1 MTLVNQMEVIM
12 DDLVKIQG
20 LSKKFGKQNALI
32 DVDLNLGKGK
42 IIGLLGPNGSG
53 KTTLIKIMNG
63 LLKDYE
69 GCVLIDGKA
78 IGAETKAVVSYL
90 PDEPYFADW
99 MLVKDALAIFTTMYQ
114 DFDINLAKQ
123 MMERFSIEEKM
134 RIKTLSKGTKEKF
147 QLALVMSRKAKLI
160 VLDEPIGGVDPAA
173 RDVILDTILN
183 NYSEEQTIL
192 IATHLIADIERIFD
206 SVIFLKEGKV
216 VLNDDVETLRSKNNQ
231 SIDEMFREVF
241 KC

>member
-1 MTLVNQMEVIM
+1 M

-32 DVDLNLGKGK
+32 DVDLNLGKGR

-69 GCVLIDGKA
+69 GCVQIDGKA
-78 IGAETKAVVSYL
+78 IGAETKAIVSYL

-99 MLVKDALAIFTTMYQ
+99 MLVKDALAIFTNMYQ

-123 MMERFSIEEKM
+123 MMARFSIEEKM